1 MYIRIIRIM
10 LLLVFVLPLYSQ
22 ETDSIKQVE
31 LESITITATSYK
43 TSSKLNSALSV
54 EVVEKDFLRNHFT
67 GNLIQ
72 ALEYIPGVRSM
83 DIGSGFSKP
92 MIRGMGFNRISV
104 TENGIKQEGQQ
115 WGSDHGFEIDA
126 FNIERVTVRKGPS
139 SLLYGSDA
147 MGGVVEIT
155 QDRPPF
161 DNQIFGEAVVLG
173 KSVNETSGGSV
184 LLGLKKNAWYT
195 KLRYSEQRF
204 GDYRIPTDTIVYLT
218 QKIPIY
224 NRKLKNTAGIE
235 RNISSYT
242 EYRSRKYYS
251 NYSISNAYQKT
262 GFFPGAHG
270 IPDISR
276 VQDDGDDRN
285 IELPYSKVNH
295 LKITSRQQ
303 YVWDKLIGYWDV
315 GYQKNHREEWSKFH
329 THYGTQAPP
338 NKDPDK
344 ELAFTLDTYSSSIKL
359 KTIASATW
367 EYNAGLD
374 IQYQQNRISGYSF
387 LLPRYNRFIGG
398 VFGIATWR
406 PSQQLS
412 FTGGIRYDHGNVD
425 ISAYSDPYLET
436 YLQEMGYDNELI
448 KQYKWRSY
456 AVNRNFGDFSGSLGI
471 IWNPNIY
478 HLIKANIGH
487 SFRLPG
493 ANELAANGVHHGTFR
508 HEQGDPSLNSE
519 RGWQL
524 DASYLY
530 ENKSISFSFTP
541 FFSWFSNYIF
551 LKPTGE
557 WSVLPHAGQIYRYT
571 GAEAIFAGT
580 EISFSINLLP
590 HLEYSFTGEYVY
602 TYNLD
607 ENTPLSFSPP
617 ASMRNTITWKKNQFQ
632 IHAELYSIANQNRVS
647 KNESTTSGTNLINLG
662 GNINIP
668 IYNTMID
675 ISLSLRNL
683 LNTKYYNHLSFY
695 RKVEI
700 PEPGRNFQLS
710 IKIPFKSKLK

>member
-1 MYIRIIRIM
+1 MHIRIIRVM

-22 ETDSIKQVE
+22 ESDSIKQVE

-43 TSSKLNSALSV
+43 TSSKLNSVLSI
-54 EVVEKDFLRNHFT
+54 EVAEKDFLRNHFT

-72 ALEYIPGVRSM
+72 ALEHIPGVRSM

-115 WGSDHGFEIDA
+115 WGSDHGLEIDA

-155 QDRPPF
+155 QGPPPF
-161 DNQIFGEAVVLG
+161 DNQIFGEAMVLG
-173 KSVNETSGGSV
+173 KSVNETFGGSI

-195 KLRYSEQRF
+195 KFRYSEQRF

-218 QKIPIY
+218 QKVPIY
-224 NRKLKNTAGIE
+224 NRKLKNTAGID

-242 EYRSRKYYS
+242 EYRSGKYYS
-251 NYSISNAYQKT
+251 NYSISNAYQKI

-270 IPDISR
+270 IPDIYR

-303 YVWDKLIGYWDV
+303 YIWDKLIGYWDV

-338 NKDPDK
+338 DKNPDQ
-344 ELAFTLDTYSSSIKL
+344 ELVFTLDTYSSSIKL

-367 EYNAGLD
+367 EYNVGLD

-387 LLPRYNRFIGG
+387 LLPKYNRFTSG
-398 VFGIATWR
+398 VFGLATWR

-412 FTGGIRYDHGNVD
+412 FSGGIRYDHGNID
-425 ISAYSDPYLET
+425 ISAYNDPYLET
-436 YLQEMGYDNELI
+436 YLQEMGYEDELI

-456 AVNRNFGDFSGSLGI
+456 PVNRNFGDFSGSLGI

-478 HLIKANIGH
+478 HLVKASIGH

-508 HEQGDPSLNSE
+508 HEQGNPSLNSE

-530 ENKSISFSFTP
+530 ENKSISFSITP

-580 EISFSINLLP
+580 EISFSIDLFP
-590 HLEYSFTGEYVY
+590 HLNYSFTGEYVY
-602 TYNLD
+602 TCNLD

-632 IHAELYSIANQNRVS
+632 IHAELYSIVNQNRVS
-647 KNESTTSGTNLINLG
+647 KNESPTSGTNLINLG
-662 GNINIP
+662 GNISIP
-668 IYNTMID
+668 IYNTMVD

-683 LNTKYYNHLSFY
+683 LNNKYYNHLSFY